1 MYTYNNAVSHFNDNL
16 AEGVVVVALDE
27 TYTDN
32 NGPETYAFIFDGTV
46 CERVKYLSGYTQ
58 HYTSIDINA
67 SEEQIKQAG
76 IAYAHNNPKQS
87 LADMRNLYNSVVI
100 LKRSRKA
107 RNGVPLQVVNW
118 QEEQYDNRYKQN
130 IPAKVLVEDTET
142 GERVWVSYGCVH
154 KIVRT
159 DFPSWCNVKG
169 NHA

>member
-1 MYTYNNAVSHFNDNL
+1 MYTHNQAVSHFNDNL
-16 AEGVVVVALDE
+16 ADGVVVVAVEE

-32 NGPETYAFIFDGTV
+32 NGPEDYAYIFDGTV

-87 LADMRNLYNSVVI
+87 LTDMRNLYNSIVI

-118 QEEQYDNRYKQN
+118 QEEQYNHKYKQDLV
-130 IPAKVLVEDTET
+130 AKVLVKDTER
-142 GERVWVSYGCVH
+142 GECVWVFEAADTPRS
-154 KIVRT
+154 RL
-159 DFPSWCNVKG
+159 
-169 NHA
+169 

>member
-76 IAYAHNNPKQS
+76 IAYAHNNHKMS
-87 LADMRNLYNSVVI
+87 LSDMRNLYNSVVI

-107 RNGVPLQVVNW
+107 RNGVPLNVVNW
-118 QEEQYDNRYKQN
+118 TEAGYDNRYN
-130 IPAKVLVEDTET
+130 RPVPAKVLVEDVET
-142 GERVWVSYGCVH
+142 GERIWVSHSCVD

-159 DFPSWCNVKG
+159 DYPVWCKLKG
-169 NHA
+169 DHS